1 MRIKRILSLLLAM
14 ALAFSLCAP
23 ALAVPVDELK
33 SDTVLT
39 RGTVGGRSGIFVEWK
54 VSTGSTAI
62 VTANIS
68 YAYDTNVFE
77 LVDNTGTAVAFP
89 TDDPPKQNSAQLV
102 SGGSATWDFA
112 DDLYLKK
119 SETTGLVAFVRSAFN
134 HSFTASE
141 FTTLGKFFLA
151 YKEGKSL
158 NDVTVAVL
166 RMASPAEADILG
178 QSSVVGMGDS
188 SFNEYKSGT
197 TDSSDTLGWAA
208 NLTFAKDFTFATPVT
223 VITSQK
229 IHAFKSSTD
238 DSDTPVVGEHL
249 PSNISSDLDVK
260 YQGAVWLKWYE
271 GPTATGIAL
280 DASSTIAKAST
291 VYTAQITQSLNDTAV
306 FSSELNGITNEYGY
320 KLTLSADR
328 KTLTAVKTFGPTAES
343 IHSNWAS
350 DWTFNEQNHWHKC
363 LTEGCSEV
371 KDFGSHIYNVENK
384 NDSYKKKNATC
395 TTGAEYYYSCICG
408 AKSTTETF
416 FDTTLAPSNHTGT
429 NDKYVSVDA
438 NYHQQKWTCCDA
450 NAGSPTSH
458 RWDNG
463 KCTFCNYQCL
473 HPETTV
479 INRKDPNHNTQ
490 ESGYTGDTKC
500 TVCGKIIANGQT
512 IPADQHT
519 LKWTHDADNTKH
531 WQRCTVPGCSYTTNE
546 GPHAVGSTGTAAT
559 CINKATCGTCGEQF
573 GNVDLTNHV
582 GETEVKN
589 KKDATCTEKG
599 YTGDTCCKSCGNV
612 ITAGSEIS
620 ALGHLDPIYVERDG
634 QEDSLVKYADFKCS
648 RCNEIVLDPIKGTPS
663 IRATLNLDVFLKCTK
678 AADSGEFD
686 KNKHEKFFFYQVI
699 KGEND
704 SDINKVG
711 FPLFTGDFSHRLNQQ
726 YTLVSGKGTND
737 NEALFNMRLPQREG
751 DAWTVKMAQ
760 PDPAPTGWTVDDTEY
775 KVYFD
780 NDCTEL
786 VIMKKVEKQIEQNP
800 TTDAGT
806 STDPTEPVPPTDP
819 QFEFV
824 RLEGT
829 DAEIVFN
836 NTFKVEK
843 KDDPTPPTPTPVIPE
858 GPKHTNRRYPAKPA
872 ASTDT
877 KKPDGVNSARTFD
890 AGVALYVG
898 MSVLSLTGTALVIG
912 KKKEF

>member
-1 MRIKRILSLLLAM
+1 MKKRVLALFM
-14 ALAFSLCAP
+14 ALVMIFSLFSVTTYADVSVSMDVSPKTDVKAGDTIKVSVTLP
-23 ALAVPVDELK
+23 ALTEKISGWEMLVNFSSDKLEYTGWETKYDEEIDENVI
-33 SDTVLT
+33 DTEMPSAF
-39 RGTVGGRSGIFVEWK
+39 TVTLQS
-54 VSTGSTAI
+54 
-62 VTANIS
+62 
-68 YAYDTNVFE
+68 
-77 LVDNTGTAVAFP
+77 VA
-89 TDDPPKQNSAQLV
+89 SV
-102 SGGSATWDFA
+102 SGGTVKAFA
-112 DDLYLKK
+112 DSVGKNKTVNGAKRLFTMTFKVKDGASGDATFSISDLHVVQKDDTDYSK
-119 SETTGLVAFVRSAFN
+119 T
-134 HSFTASE
+134 SF
-141 FTTLGKFFLA
+141 LPGI
-151 YKEGKSL
+151 
-158 NDVTVAVL
+158 NV
-166 RMASPAEADILG
+166 PAAEK
-178 QSSVVGMGDS
+178 V
-188 SFNEYKSGT
+188 
-197 TDSSDTLGWAA
+197 
-208 NLTFAKDFTFATPVT
+208 TFATPVT

-271 GPTATGIAL
+271 GPTATGIPL

-416 FDTTLAPSNHTGT
+416 FDTTRAPSNHTGT

-463 KCTFCNYQCL
+463 KCTVCNYQCL

-479 INRKDPNHNTQ
+479 INKKDPNHNTQ

-500 TVCGKIIANGQT
+500 TFCGKIIANGQT

-582 GETEVKN
+582 GETEVRN
-589 KKDATCTEKG
+589 KEDATCTENG
-599 YTGDTCCKSCGNV
+599 YTGDTCCKSCGKV
-612 ITAGSEIS
+612 ITAGSVIP

-648 RCNEIVLDPIKGTPS
+648 RCNEIVLDPIERTRS
-663 IRATLNLDVFLKCTK
+663 IRARLNIDVFLQCIK
-678 AADSGEFD
+678 AADSGNFTTPVI
-686 KNKHEKFFFYQVI
+686 FAYQV
-699 KGEND
+699 
-704 SDINKVG
+704 SAATAPTL
-711 FPLFTGDFSHRLNQQ
+711 FPQFTGNFSQRLSKS
-726 YTLVSGKGTND
+726 YSIIGIGDND
-737 NEALFNMRLPQREG
+737 NDALANLTNNLPMGVEK
-751 DAWTVKMAQ
+751 AWTIQMAQ
-760 PDPAPTGWTVDDTEY
+760 PDSALTGWTIDDTVY
-775 KVYFD
+775 RVYFTIV
-780 NDCTEL
+780 NDVLTPVYE
-786 VIMKKVEKQIEQNP
+786 KRVEKQIEQGP
-800 TTDAGT
+800 TTDAGAST
-806 STDPTEPVPPTDP
+806 TDPTEPVPPTDP

-829 DAEIVFN
+829 DAKIVFN

-843 KDDPTPPTPTPVIPE
+843 KDDPTTPVIPE

-877 KKPDGVNSARTFD
+877 KKPDGVTSARTFD

>member
-1 MRIKRILSLLLAM
+1 M
-14 ALAFSLCAP
+14 
-23 ALAVPVDELK
+23 
-33 SDTVLT
+33 
-39 RGTVGGRSGIFVEWK
+39 
-54 VSTGSTAI
+54 
-62 VTANIS
+62 
-68 YAYDTNVFE
+68 
-77 LVDNTGTAVAFP
+77 
-89 TDDPPKQNSAQLV
+89 
-102 SGGSATWDFA
+102 
-112 DDLYLKK
+112 
-119 SETTGLVAFVRSAFN
+119 
-134 HSFTASE
+134 
-141 FTTLGKFFLA
+141 
-151 YKEGKSL
+151 
-158 NDVTVAVL
+158 
-166 RMASPAEADILG
+166 
-178 QSSVVGMGDS
+178 
-188 SFNEYKSGT
+188 
-197 TDSSDTLGWAA
+197 
-208 NLTFAKDFTFATPVT
+208 
-223 VITSQK
+223 
-229 IHAFKSSTD
+229 
-238 DSDTPVVGEHL
+238 
-249 PSNISSDLDVK
+249 
-260 YQGAVWLKWYE
+260 
-271 GPTATGIAL
+271 
-280 DASSTIAKAST
+280 
-291 VYTAQITQSLNDTAV
+291 YTAQITQSLNDTAV

-416 FDTTLAPSNHTGT
+416 FDTTRAPSNHTGT

-519 LKWTHDADNTKH
+519 LKWMHDADNTKH

-589 KKDATCTEKG
+589 KKDATCTEDG
-599 YTGDTCCKSCGNV
+599 YTGDTCCKACGKV
-612 ITAGSEIS
+612 ITAGSVIP

-634 QEDSLVKYADFKCS
+634 QGDSLVKYADLKCS